1 MSKIINFLK
10 QETVL
15 SVAGVLAL
23 LSIGLIKPDKQYLN
37 YIDFRTLAIL
47 LSLMAIMNGFQKI
60 GVFDFAARVLIK
72 RAGNVTA
79 LVLLLVLLCF
89 FSSMLITNDV
99 ALITFVPLTIITFEK
114 MYPGSVVKPEE
125 NLCPGSEKKQSLF
138 IISTVILQ
146 TIAANLGSMLTPLG
160 NPQNLYLYGISGM
173 SFPQFLMMMLPYS
186 VVSLVLILVS
196 ILFFK
201 FYSKKLI
208 SEECISGIAGAN
220 ESDVNFLW
228 NRERKILC
236 TCYGALFALSLLTV
250 LHVIS
255 FPILFVIVMVSLIV
269 LDYLFGR
276 NVVRTTDLSLIF
288 TFIFLFVFIGNVGR
302 VEVFKNFLEEF
313 ISGREVISG
322 VVASQVMSNVPTA
335 ILLSGFTEDVR
346 GLIIGTNLGGLGTLI
361 ASMASLIS
369 FKYIARWNKKKRL
382 QYFIG
387 FTVMN
392 LLYLGVL
399 LIFNIYL
406 V

>member
-1 MSKIINFLK
+1 
-10 QETVL
+10 
-15 SVAGVLAL
+15 
-23 LSIGLIKPDKQYLN
+23 
-37 YIDFRTLAIL
+37 
-47 LSLMAIMNGFQKI
+47 
-60 GVFDFAARVLIK
+60 
-72 RAGNVTA
+72 
-79 LVLLLVLLCF
+79 
-89 FSSMLITNDV
+89 
-99 ALITFVPLTIITFEK
+99 
-114 MYPGSVVKPEE
+114 
-125 NLCPGSEKKQSLF
+125 
-138 IISTVILQ
+138 
-146 TIAANLGSMLTPLG
+146 
-160 NPQNLYLYGISGM
+160 
-173 SFPQFLMMMLPYS
+173 
-186 VVSLVLILVS
+186 
-196 ILFFK
+196 
-201 FYSKKLI
+201 
-208 SEECISGIAGAN
+208 
-220 ESDVNFLW
+220 
-228 NRERKILC
+228 
-236 TCYGALFALSLLTV
+236 
-250 LHVIS
+250 
-255 FPILFVIVMVSLIV
+255 MVSLIV

>member
-1 MSKIINFLK
+1 M
-10 QETVL
+10 
-15 SVAGVLAL
+15 

-114 MYPGSVVKPEE
+114 MYPGSAVKSEE

-173 SFPQFLMMMLPYS
+173 SFLQFLMIMLPYS

-196 ILFFK
+196 ILFLK